1 MVQPLVHL
9 YHPKATSVSSLPEAF
24 HGIDDDEDIMD
35 QMEQSGGL

>member
-9 YHPKATSVSSLPEAF
+9 YHPQATRVNSLPEAL
-24 HGIDDDEDIMD
+24 HGIDDDEDIMH